1 VRYAGAAV
9 GPIGVAGAQFLL
21 SLLLLR
27 QLDVA
32 DFGRFAF
39 LLVISQFSISL
50 WSALFTAPLLIAVGQ
65 KGADDDAAAP
75 RALLCV
81 SSLALLPVAL
91 AFVGLAWMLGAGM
104 GAACVFGLWGGL
116 ALLRHFA
123 RAWYLVHRAP
133 ARTIASDVGY
143 SLALL
148 LGALMMM
155 GGAARTSL
163 ADAAL
168 LLLVSAGFGLL
179 PFARSKALAT
189 VRAMRLSDMTGY
201 QQIWRRD
208 ARWSLLGVVT
218 TEATV
223 NSQSYIVTALSGAGG
238 FAPIAAT
245 ALLIRPVT
253 VAINALTEFERARF
267 VHDLRSGSLMLVE
280 RGRAQLRWALLGIW
294 GVTLVSALALLALA
308 PALVFHGKFAD
319 TILWTGV
326 LLWFVV
332 VLARAFHAC
341 DGAVLLAS
349 GRFRKL
355 AQLSSMSAI
364 VSVMAVVALQL
375 LLGPVWSIGGIA
387 LGESLYALLLFRAAR
402 TEMRNRAKEP
412 GCIFDSS
419 MAR

>member
-1 VRYAGAAV
+1 M
-9 GPIGVAGAQFLL
+9 
-21 SLLLLR
+21 
-27 QLDVA
+27 
-32 DFGRFAF
+32 
-39 LLVISQFSISL
+39 
-50 WSALFTAPLLIAVGQ
+50 GQ

-143 SLALL
+143 ALALL
-148 LGALMMM
+148 LGALMMS
-155 GGAARTSL
+155 GAARTSL

-267 VHDLRSGSLMLVE
+267 VHDLRSGSLMLVA

-355 AQLSSMSAI
+355 AQLSS
-364 VSVMAVVALQL
+364 VS
-375 LLGPVWSIGGIA
+375 GGIA

-402 TEMRNRAKEP
+402 TEMRNRAKDQ